1 MSLREQIEKDLV
13 AAMKAR
19 EELRLSTLRMMKTA
33 VKNREVD
40 LMRPLDDA
48 GVIEV
53 LKTLIK
59 QRRDSAEQYIK
70 GGRTDLAEK
79 EEKEIRIIEEY
90 LPAAMSDA
98 DIERIVDE
106 AIAELGAKTMK
117 EMGAVMKAVMGRLA
131 GQLFDGRM
139 VNQLVRSKLS
149 QGGH

>member
-48 GVIEV
+48 SVIEV

-59 QRRDSAEQYIK
+59 QRRDSAEQYTK
-70 GGRTDLAEK
+70 GGRIDLAEK
-79 EEKEIRIIEEY
+79 EEKEIKIIEEY

-98 DIERIVDE
+98 DIEQIVDD
-106 AIAELGAKTMK
+106 AIAELGATTMK
-117 EMGAVMKAVMGRLA
+117 DMGAVMKAVMGRLA

-149 QGGH
+149 HGGN